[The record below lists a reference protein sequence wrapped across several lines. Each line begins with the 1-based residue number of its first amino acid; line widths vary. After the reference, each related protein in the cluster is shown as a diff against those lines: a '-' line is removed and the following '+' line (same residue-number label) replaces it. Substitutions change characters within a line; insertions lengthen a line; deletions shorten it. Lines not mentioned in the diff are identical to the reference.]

1 MIDPKT
7 FYRKLDFLL
16 NKIGNE
22 KSGKDFLSTI
32 VKELEDTFG
41 EDLHLHHGRIYEENE
56 DEYTLVSSANYI
68 DRSYVKLQ
76 IPITSPAIQNII
88 SYKTYIFDDP
98 GFTKDVTLKSMS
110 DYSIPVGILVHSL
123 EYHWIFLF
131 ELKSG
136 WIREE
141 IEFCLNAVR
150 TALNHRLYAESI
162 KNEMIQANLIQQS
175 LLPDVTPEIK
185 GFQVADRYQPAE
197 IVGGDLYDYYQFDG
211 EGFGVCIGDASG
223 HGMPAALL
231 VRDVVTGLRMGI
243 EEGKRIVYTF
253 KKLNRV
259 IHRSIYSTRFISLFY
274 CEIDRNGHINYV
286 NAGHPSPLLFSGEE
300 VQELEPTGMIFGA
313 ITEIDIYLDYTK
325 MEVNSIL
332 VLYTDAIIERKDG
345 KGNMFGLKRLKNLV
359 KQNQHQNAV
368 EILNIILNEVNVFG
382 KSKKWEDD
390 ATLIVIKKIGN

>member
-22 KSGKDFLSTI
+22 KSGKDFLFII
-32 VKELEDTFG
+32 VKQLEDTFG
-41 EDLHLHHGRIYEENE
+41 EDLHLHQGRIYEEND
-56 DEYTLVSSANYI
+56 DEYILISAPDYI
-68 DRSYVKLQ
+68 HKSHLKAQ
-76 IPITSPAIQNII
+76 IPITSKGIQSII
-88 SYKTYIFDDP
+88 KYKTYIFDDP
-98 GFTKDVTLKSMS
+98 KFSKDVTLEGMS

-131 ELKSG
+131 QLKSG

-150 TALNHRLYAESI
+150 TSLNHRLYAESI

-175 LLPDVTPEIK
+175 LLPDAKPEIK
-185 GFQVADRYQPAE
+185 GFQIADRYQPAE
-197 IVGGDLYDYYQFDG
+197 IVGGDLYDYYRFDG

-243 EEGKRIVYTF
+243 EEGKRIIYTF

-274 CEIDRNGHINYV
+274 CEIDRNGHMHYV

-313 ITEIDIYLDYTK
+313 LTDIDIYQNYTK
-325 MEVNSIL
+325 METNSVL
-332 VLYTDAIIERKDG
+332 VLYTDAVIERKDSNG
-345 KGNMFGLKRLKNLV
+345 HNFGMRRLKSLI
-359 KQNQHQNAV
+359 KQNQGKSANDIL
-368 EILNIILNEVNVFG
+368 EIIMEEVNGFG

-390 ATLIVIKKIGN
+390 ATLIVIKKIS

>member
-22 KSGKDFLSTI
+22 KTGKDFLFTI

-41 EDLHLHHGRIYEENE
+41 EDLHIHQGRIYEENE
-56 DEYTLVSSANYI
+56 DEYTLISAAKHI
-68 DRSYVKLQ
+68 DRSELIPQ
-76 IPITSPAIQNII
+76 IPVTSPAIQKVLN
-88 SYKTYIFDDP
+88 YKTYIFDDYEF
-98 GFTKDVTLKSMS
+98 GKDITLKGKS
-110 DYSIPVGILVHSL
+110 DYSIPVGILVYSL

-141 IEFCLNAVR
+141 VEFCLNAVR

-162 KNEMIQANLIQQS
+162 RNEMIQANLIQKS
-175 LLPDVTPEIK
+175 LLPDETPEIK
-185 GFQVADRYQPAE
+185 GFQIAHRYQPAE
-197 IVGGDLYDYYQFDG
+197 IVGGDLYDYFQFDG

-243 EEGKRIVYTF
+243 EEGKRIVHTF

-274 CEIDRNGHINYV
+274 CEIDRNGHMHYV
-286 NAGHPSPLLFSGEE
+286 NAGHPSPLLLSGEV

-313 ITEIDIYLDYTK
+313 LTEIDIYQNYTK
-325 MEVNSIL
+325 MEAGSIL

-345 KGNMFGLKRLKNLV
+345 KGHNFGMNRLRNLIR
-359 KQNQHQNAV
+359 QNKHKSAQ
-368 EILNIILNEVNVFG
+368 EILDAILNEANEFG
-382 KSKKWEDD
+382 KLKKWEDD
-390 ATLIVIKKIGN
+390 ATIVVIKKND

>member
-22 KSGKDFLSTI
+22 KSGKDFLFLI

-41 EDLHLHHGRIYEENE
+41 KDLHLHQGRIYEENE
-56 DEYTLVSSANYI
+56 DEYILISSPDYI
-68 DRSYVKLQ
+68 HKSQVKPQ
-76 IPITSPAIQNII
+76 IPITSPAIQNLITN
-88 SYKTYIFDDP
+88 KTYIFDDYK
-98 GFTKDVTLKSMS
+98 FSRDVTLEGMS
-110 DYSIPVGILVHSL
+110 DYSVPVGILVHSL

-136 WIREE
+136 WVREE

-162 KNEMIQANLIQQS
+162 KNEMIQANLIQKS
-175 LLPDVTPEIK
+175 LLPDVKPEIK
-185 GFQVADRYQPAE
+185 GFQIADLYQPAE
-197 IVGGDLYDYYQFDG
+197 IVGGDLYDYYRFDG

-243 EEGKRIVYTF
+243 EEGKRIIYTF

-274 CEIDRNGHINYV
+274 CEMDRNGHMHYV

-300 VQELEPTGMIFGA
+300 VHELEPTGMIFGA
-313 ITEIDIYLDYTK
+313 LTDIDIYQNYTK
-325 MEVNSIL
+325 METNSVL

-345 KGNMFGLKRLKNLV
+345 NGHNFGIKRLKSLI
-359 KQNQHQNAV
+359 KQNQSKSANDIL
-368 EILNIILNEVNVFG
+368 EIIVNEVNEFG

-390 ATLIVIKKIGN
+390 ATLIVIKKIG